1 MPARRTNV
9 VIDDELMTQALRSS
23 GCRTKRSA
31 IESGLR
37 LLVQVNSQKKLRQ
50 LKGKITWEGD
60 LEEMRKD

>member
-1 MPARRTNV
+1 MRTNV
-9 VIDDELMTQALRSS
+9 VIDDKLMSRALRSS

-37 LLVQVNSQKKLRQ
+37 LSVQVNSQKKLRS
-50 LKGKITWEGD
+50 LRGKITWEGN